1 MTFLEYYQQE
11 INDQSMINKEY
22 EIEDYSNEYN
32 YEIEYT
38 TQE

>member
-1 MTFLEYYQQE
+1 MTFQEYYQQE
-11 INDQSMINKEY
+11 IIDQSMINKEY
-22 EIEDYSNEYN
+22 EIEDYTELG